1 MKGLINRIK
10 SLKDNKKLMS
20 VMQLAVLGVILFLSY
35 DEGLINEIKYVL
47 EVLNVRNADKVLSNA
62 FMLYKTLFEASQ
74 LYTIISITVKV
85 LLSCLTFIALVVLF
99 FAVSERREIKKVK
112 QQYSHESI
120 ITANY
125 AGDDGLVGILMFYFF
140 NFCTFRNS
148 KK

>member
-74 LYTIISITVKV
+74 LCTIISITVKV

-125 AGDDGLVGILMFYFF
+125 AGVYL
-140 NFCTFRNS
+140 TQS
-148 KK
+148 KFLC

>member
-10 SLKDNKKLMS
+10 GLKDNKKLMS

-74 LYTIISITVKV
+74 LYTIISIIVKV
-85 LLSCLTFIALVVLF
+85 LLSCIAFIALVVLF

-125 AGDDGLVGILMFYFF
+125 AGVYL
-140 NFCTFRNS
+140 TQS
-148 KK
+148 KFLC

>member
-1 MKGLINRIK
+1 MINRIK
-10 SLKDNKKLMS
+10 GLKDNKKLMS

-99 FAVSERREIKKVK
+99 FAVSERREIKKAK

-125 AGDDGLVGILMFYFF
+125 AGVYL
-140 NFCTFRNS
+140 TQS
-148 KK
+148 KFLC

>member
-99 FAVSERREIKKVK
+99 FAVSERREIKKAK

-125 AGDDGLVGILMFYFF
+125 AGVYL
-140 NFCTFRNS
+140 TQS
-148 KK
+148 KFLC

>member
-10 SLKDNKKLMS
+10 GLKDNKKLMS

-47 EVLNVRNADKVLSNA
+47 EVLNVRNADKVLSNV

-99 FAVSERREIKKVK
+99 FAVSERAEIKKVK
-112 QQYSHESI
+112 HQYSHESI

-125 AGDDGLVGILMFYFF
+125 AGVYL
-140 NFCTFRNS
+140 TQS
-148 KK
+148 KFLC

>member
-1 MKGLINRIK
+1 MINRIK
-10 SLKDNKKLMS
+10 GLKDNKKLMS

-47 EVLNVRNADKVLSNA
+47 EVLNVRNADKVLSHA

-74 LYTIISITVKV
+74 LYTIISIIVKV
-85 LLSCLTFIALVVLF
+85 LLSCIAFIALVVLF
-99 FAVSERREIKKVK
+99 FAVSERREIKKAK

-125 AGDDGLVGILMFYFF
+125 AGVYL
-140 NFCTFRNS
+140 TQS
-148 KK
+148 KFLC

>member
-10 SLKDNKKLMS
+10 GLKDNKKLMS

-74 LYTIISITVKV
+74 LCTIISITVKV

-125 AGDDGLVGILMFYFF
+125 AGVYL
-140 NFCTFRNS
+140 TQS
-148 KK
+148 KFLC

>member
-10 SLKDNKKLMS
+10 GLKDNKKLMS

-99 FAVSERREIKKVK
+99 FAVSERREIKKAK

-125 AGDDGLVGILMFYFF
+125 AGVYL
-140 NFCTFRNS
+140 TQS
-148 KK
+148 KFLC